1 MLIVLRL
8 TFLCSCEVI
17 CEFKFKVSAISYLV
31 VHKNDNESEEERE
44 LCNNQLRTERFVLM
58 LVYGFSSLPRLSCL
72 KSNPKE
78 I

>member
-31 VHKNDNESEEERE
+31 VYKNDNEVEEVRE
-44 LCNNQLRTERFVLM
+44 LCNSQLRMKR
-58 LVYGFSSLPRLSCL
+58 
-72 KSNPKE
+72 
-78 I
+78 